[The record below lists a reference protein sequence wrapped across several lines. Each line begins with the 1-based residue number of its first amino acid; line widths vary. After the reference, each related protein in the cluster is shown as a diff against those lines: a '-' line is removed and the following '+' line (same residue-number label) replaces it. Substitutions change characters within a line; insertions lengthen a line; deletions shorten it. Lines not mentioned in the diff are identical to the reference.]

1 MTMASLRMV
10 KPGSPSKEDMD
21 TARVASH
28 ALARLSGHGCVHVEA
43 KGDQDEP
50 QSFILPVTAVRLLT
64 DMMTHLA
71 EGRRVSVMPEN
82 AELTTKQAADML
94 NVSRPYLVGL
104 LQAGKLPHH
113 MVGTHR
119 RVFLRD
125 LLDYRRRQTE
135 ASGAAMDELAAQAQE
150 LDMGY

>member
-1 MTMASLRMV
+1 MTMATPSTA
-10 KPGSPSKEDMD
+10 KPGFPSEEDMAA
-21 TARVASH
+21 ARVAGR
-28 ALARLSGHGCVHVEA
+28 ALARLSGRGCVRVEA
-43 KGDQDEP
+43 KGDQDEA

-71 EGRRVSVMPEN
+71 EGRRVSVMPED

-119 RVFLRD
+119 RVFVRD
-125 LLDYRRRQTE
+125 LLDYRRRQME
-135 ASGAAMDELAAQAQE
+135 LSGGAMDELAAQAQE

>member
-1 MTMASLRMV
+1 MTMALLKTV
-10 KPGSPSKEDMD
+10 KPGSPSEEDMAA
-21 TARVASH
+21 ARVASR
-28 ALARLSGHGCVHVEA
+28 ALARLSGHGCVRVEA
-43 KGDQDEP
+43 KGDQNET
-50 QSFILPVTAVRLLT
+50 QSFILPVAAVRLLM

-71 EGRRVSVMPEN
+71 EGRRVSVMPED

-119 RVFLRD
+119 RVLVRD
-125 LLDYRRRQTE
+125 LLDYCRRQMKL
-135 ASGAAMDELAAQAQE
+135 SGAAMDELAAQAQE

>member
-1 MTMASLRMV
+1 MTMALLRTLE
-10 KPGSPSKEDMD
+10 PGSPSEEDMAAAR
-21 TARVASH
+21 TASRS
-28 ALARLSGHGCVHVEA
+28 LAKLTGHGCVRVEA
-43 KGDQDEP
+43 RGDQEES

-64 DMMTHLA
+64 EMMTHLA
-71 EGRRVSVMPEN
+71 EGRRVSVMPEG

-104 LQAGKLPHH
+104 LQAGKLAHH

-119 RVFLRD
+119 RVFVRD
-125 LLDYRRRQTE
+125 LLDYRRRQTQ

>member
-1 MTMASLRMV
+1 MTMAMPRTV
-10 KPGSPSKEDMD
+10 EPGSPSEADM
-21 TARVASH
+21 AAAQVASR
-28 ALARLSGHGCVHVEA
+28 ALARLSGHGRVRVEA
-43 KGDQDEP
+43 RGDQDEA
-50 QSFILPVTAVRLLT
+50 QSFILPIAAIRLLT

-71 EGRRVSVMPEN
+71 EGRRVSVMPED

-104 LQAGKLPHH
+104 LQAGKLAHH

-119 RVFLRD
+119 RVLVRD
-125 LLDYRRRQTE
+125 LLDYRRRQRK

-150 LDMGY
+150 LDMGC

>member
-1 MTMASLRMV
+1 MTMAMLKTV
-10 KPGSPSKEDMD
+10 EPGSPSEADMAA
-21 TARVASH
+21 ARVASR
-28 ALARLSGHGCVHVEA
+28 ALAKLSGHGCVRVEA
-43 KGDQDEP
+43 MGDQDEA
-50 QSFILPVTAVRLLT
+50 QSFILPITAVRLLT

-71 EGRRVSVMPEN
+71 EGRRVSVMPED

-104 LQAGKLPHH
+104 LQAGKLAHH

-119 RVFLRD
+119 RVLVRD
-125 LLDYRRRQTE
+125 LLDYRQRQME
-135 ASGAAMDELAAQAQE
+135 SSGAAMDELAAQAQE